1 MRIPFDL
8 IAAVLCVEAISRY
21 FLDLASSR
29 QSLERLQLF
38 DAANAVT
45 PGIAGLTWVAF
56 FAIAWLLNEL
66 VTRRTEWRT
75 RFGHH
80 ITGFDGGPHPIVTH
94 TWGTRAAQTLTVM
107 VFAGVLWKLKWPLW
121 VTQWPQWLGMA
132 PDAKLGR
139 MLLMHSSLAAIPLNL
154 APFLIAM
161 VLGWMPRRRMLSGI
175 RGRAI
180 PLLPYI
186 GYEARLTWI
195 PLALGVVLSFI
206 SDLCSILPRH
216 YTSWADTPLFS
227 TISMIAMIAFVS
239 IIGLPKLI
247 VWLWQC
253 KPIPE
258 GELKSRVQVLMAKS
272 GVQAREIMVWGPR
285 SSGLLNACILGVW
298 SRYRYV
304 LISPSLVDE
313 LSMEETEAVMAHEL
327 GHARYGHLGFLF
339 VMILCLSALMHPLMG
354 SLPESWQNS
363 PVIEVLVLISFILL
377 YIGVFFGTIM
387 RQCEREADLAS
398 AELMGTPAPL
408 VSALEKLAFITGN
421 IRNVWC
427 WHHGSIAE
435 RVAAVNRLSSDP
447 VDSRRLH
454 ERLRRV
460 RIAFTVVTVLV
471 LGIQI
476 FTQL

>member
-8 IAAVLCVEAISRY
+8 IAAVLCVEALSRY
-21 FLDLASSR
+21 LLDLARSGR
-29 QSLERLQLF
+29 SLERTQLF
-38 DAANAVT
+38 DDANAVT
-45 PGIAGLTWVAF
+45 PGFAALTWLGF

-80 ITGFDGGPHPIVTH
+80 ISGFGGGAHPIVSH
-94 TWGTRAAQTLTVM
+94 TWGTRAAQTLTVL
-107 VFAGVLWKLKWPLW
+107 VFAGVLWTLKWPLW
-121 VTQWPQWLGMA
+121 ITQWPQWLGMA

-139 MLLMHSSLAAIPLNL
+139 MMLMDSSLAAIPLNL
-154 APFLIAM
+154 APFLMAM
-161 VLGWMPRRRMLSGI
+161 IVGWMPRRRMLSGI
-175 RGRAI
+175 RGRTI

-195 PLALGVVLSFI
+195 PLAMGVVLSIF
-206 SDLCSILPRH
+206 SDLASILPRH
-216 YTSWADTPLFS
+216 YTEWSNTPLFG
-227 TISMIAMIAFVS
+227 TLSMIAVIAFVS

-258 GELKSRVQVLMAKS
+258 GELKNRVQALMDKS
-272 GVQAREIMVWGPR
+272 GVKASQILVWGPR

-304 LISPSLVDE
+304 LISPSLLDE

-354 SLPESWQNS
+354 SLPESWQKS
-363 PVIEVLVLISFILL
+363 PVIEVLVLLSFILV

-398 AELMGTPAPL
+398 AELMGTPVPL
-408 VSALEKLAFITGN
+408 VSALEKLACITGN

-435 RVAAVNRLSSDP
+435 RVAAVTHLSTAPD
-447 VDSRRLH
+447 DSQRLH
-454 ERLRRV
+454 TRLRRV

-476 FTQL
+476 VTQL